1 MFENLTAY
9 EIYTF
14 ILSMVVIV
22 LLSILFIVLFS
33 WIMQL
38 LVRGIRAGLE
48 DKKLIKDRK
57 KYCDAKPKS
66 GLLDKLITVVF
77 CVFAFGSFA
86 FSLYTGIC
94 EDNVTKGLPTCRVVL
109 SDSMETKHRNN
120 AYLKEYNLNDQ
131 FGKFSLILTHELP
144 DEDKLEVFDIVV
156 YEIDDVLVVHRIVGI
171 EERNEK
177 HPNERWF
184 LTQGDAVASRDSEV
198 VKYSQMKAIYKGQ
211 NLPFVGSFV
220 AFMQSPAG
228 YICMLLILFG
238 VIAIPQM
245 EKTLYEER
253 LARLYR
259 IKNPD
264 EEENRYKL

>member
-1 MFENLTAY
+1 MFENLTPY

-22 LLSILFIVLFS
+22 LLSVLFIILFS
-33 WIMQL
+33 WIMKL

-48 DKKLIKDRK
+48 DKKLLKDRK

-94 EDNVTKGLPTCRVVL
+94 EDNVTKGVPTCRVVL
-109 SDSMETKHRNN
+109 SSSMETKHKNN
-120 AYLKEYNLNDQ
+120 TYLTKYNLNDQ

-144 DEDKLEVFDIVV
+144 AEDELEVFDIIV
-156 YEIDDVLVVHRIVGI
+156 YEIDDTLVVHRIVGI

-177 HPNERWF
+177 HPSERWF
-184 LTQGDAVASRDSEV
+184 LTQGDAVPSRDSAV

-211 NLPFVGSFV
+211 NIPFVGSFV

-238 VIAIPQM
+238 VTAIPYM
-245 EKTLYEER
+245 EKKLYEER
-253 LARLYR
+253 LGRLYR